1 MRNSVGEAHP
11 GASRCAATPVRV
23 LFTNVALE
31 TRGGS
36 ELYVLDVAR
45 WLRASGH
52 RPVVYSARL
61 GELAETFRRHAI
73 PVIDDLTRLGEA
85 PDVIHAQHH
94 LPAISALARF
104 PSTPAVYVCH
114 GWLPWDEAPLRHP
127 AIRAY
132 VGVSTATAERLVAEH
147 GIPPRLV
154 HRLPNFVDTSRFLPR
169 GPLPARPARALLLS
183 NQAEDT
189 GWSEIIQ
196 AACAARG
203 VTLDIAGWRSGR
215 PLDDPAMVLPEYDLV
230 FARGR
235 SALEAMAAGC
245 AVILCD
251 AEGLGPMVTP
261 ANLDA
266 MADGNFGIQVLTRTH
281 HRDHVVAEID
291 AYDPE
296 RTIAV
301 AATVRQERSLDVVAP
316 RLLGLYEQAVADAT
330 VRPTEEAAGRAALV
344 DYLAWLHGEF
354 PVPALKQ
361 RQAYAG
367 TLAHLEQQL
376 RDGHHHLTATQQTL
390 ADVLTAHERELAD
403 LRQTEAD
410 ERAVLDAHV
419 QTIDAERTALQVTLD
434 RTIGAAA
441 VQATALEAAE
451 LRERDAE
458 ARVTALE
465 ERAAAERTIADA
477 TIRDLETRVEAEHLR
492 AGALA
497 ERLRVIEGGFL
508 YRRVLPL
515 VWRARLALLPEGSRR
530 LALFKRLRSQGGR
543 VLIRPGRPLPVAD
556 AGDPAEDATAVPP
569 DVQLAVVVMDI
580 NAQPTL
586 PAAVRS
592 LLDQVPA
599 PEVVVVTSGDGRA
612 ADLLAGEGIDVPVFH
627 VSTRLFPGGTRNVG
641 IAATRAPY
649 VAFLAS
655 DSVAQPGWVAG
666 RLAAHVAGADV
677 VSSPVVNLTP
687 ANACA
692 SAMHTLLYPARLPG
706 TPRHARLH
714 YGVSLA
720 RTVFTRLGVYRSD
733 LRTGEDTELRER
745 AGGQLRMV
753 YRPDVRTAHRNPT
766 TLGAFLRDQQSRGA
780 LSVQARDALY
790 GGSSR
795 RLVVRS
801 SLRRLRGSVSLAL
814 RSTPPAERL
823 HVWRGV
829 PWVVPG
835 AVAYAWGAATGT
847 APTGTAVRPSI
858 EPAPVVPAARV
869 SPLPAGARTRLLAVV
884 GFRNERHYLPGLL
897 DNLAPQVDGIIGL
910 DDGSSDGSAELF
922 AAHPAVIEVIRCAGR
937 EPHHL
942 DERRNRRL
950 LVDAAGRHGAEW
962 VLALD
967 ADERVEDAF
976 RDRAERLI
984 RDNGAEGPL
993 AYWLV
998 LRELWDRP
1006 DQYRVDGVWGRKQV
1020 ARLFR
1025 WRADHDFG
1033 PPRALHGHWAPE
1045 NSRLPGDW
1053 FAHSG
1058 LVVYHLRMIRE
1069 ADRVRRRDRYVRLDP
1084 RNEWQTIG
1092 YDYLV
1097 DTDGLELAPLPA
1109 DRGYT
1114 PMPAVD
1120 DDARPPLAEPVGLA
1134 ATGPASR
1141 HGD

>member
-1 MRNSVGEAHP
+1 M
-11 GASRCAATPVRV
+11 RV

-73 PVIDDLTRLGEA
+73 PVIDDLTRLGEP

-114 GWLPWDEAPLRHP
+114 GWLPWEEAPLRHP
-127 AIRAY
+127 GIRAY
-132 VGVSTATAERLVAEH
+132 VGVSTATAERLIAEH
-147 GIPPRLV
+147 GIPPSLV
-154 HRLPNFVDTSRFLPR
+154 HRLPNFVDTARFTPR
-169 GPLPARPARALLLS
+169 EPLPSRPARALLFS

-189 GWSEIIQ
+189 GWSAVVA
-196 AACAARG
+196 AACADRNIP
-203 VTLDIAGWRSGR
+203 LDIAGWRSGR
-215 PLDDPAMVLPEYDLV
+215 PLDDPAAVLPGYDLV

-235 SALEAMAAGC
+235 SALEAMAVGC

-251 AEGLGPMVTP
+251 AEGLGPMVRP
-261 ANLDA
+261 ANLEA
-266 MADGNFGIQVLTRTH
+266 LADGNFGIQILTQTH
-281 HRDHVVAEID
+281 RVDHVVAEID
-291 AYDPE
+291 AYDPAA
-296 RTIAV
+296 TTAV
-301 AATVRQERSLDVVAP
+301 AAAVRQHRTLDVVAP
-316 RLLGLYEQAVADAT
+316 RLLALYEQAMADAAA
-330 VRPTEEAAGRAALV
+330 RPTDDAAGRAAVV

-361 RQAYAG
+361 RQMYAG
-367 TLAHLEQQL
+367 TLTRLEQQV
-376 RDGHHHLTATQQTL
+376 RDGHHHLTATQRTL
-390 ADVLTAHERELAD
+390 ADVIATHQRELAD
-403 LRQTEAD
+403 LRQHASE
-410 ERAVLDAHV
+410 ERAALDAHA

-434 RTIGAAA
+434 RTIAAA
-441 VQATALEAAE
+441 ADQATALDTAETRAREALLAS
-451 LRERDAE
+451 DAH
-458 ARVTALE
+458 
-465 ERAAAERTIADA
+465 AAARTATDA
-477 TIRDLETRVEAEHLR
+477 TIRDLQTRLDAEH
-492 AGALA
+492 AQGAALA

-515 VWRARLALLPEGSRR
+515 LWRGRLALLPDGSRR
-530 LALFKRLRSQGGR
+530 LALFKRLRSPGGR
-543 VLIRPGRPLPVAD
+543 VLIRPGRPRPAVD
-556 AGDPAEDATAVPP
+556 VDDPAECATAIPP
-569 DVQLAVVVMDI
+569 DTLLGVVVMDI

-592 LLDQVPA
+592 LLDQVPQ
-599 PEVVVVTSGDGRA
+599 PEVVVVTSGAGHA
-612 ADLLAGEGIDVPVFH
+612 SDLLAREGIDVPVIH
-627 VSTRLFPGGTRNVG
+627 VSTRLLPGGARNAG
-641 IAATRAPY
+641 IAATRAPF

-666 RLAAHVAGADV
+666 RLAAHAAGADV

-687 ANACA
+687 ANPFA
-692 SAMHTLLYPARLPG
+692 SAMHTLLYPARLPE

-745 AGGQLRMV
+745 AGGRLRMV
-753 YRPDVRTAHRNPT
+753 YRADVRTAHRNPT

-780 LSVQARDALY
+780 LSVQARDELY

-795 RLVVRS
+795 RLVVRN
-801 SLRRLRGSVSLAL
+801 SLRRVRASVALAL
-814 RSTPPAERL
+814 ESTPPSERL
-823 HVWRGV
+823 NVWLGL
-829 PWVVPG
+829 PWVLPG
-835 AVAYAWGAATGT
+835 ALAYAWGAARGAVARD
-847 APTGTAVRPSI
+847 APIRPLTD
-858 EPAPVVPAARV
+858 PAPVVPAARV
-869 SPLPAGARTRLLAVV
+869 APLPAAARTRLLAVV
-884 GFRNERHYLPGLL
+884 SFRNERHYLPGLL
-897 DNLAPQVDGIIGL
+897 DNLSPQVDGIIGL
-910 DDGSSDGSAELF
+910 DDGSSDGSAEIA
-922 AAHPAVIEVIRCAGR
+922 AAHPAVIEVIRCSRR
-937 EPHHL
+937 EPHRL

-950 LVDAAGRHGAEW
+950 LIDAAGRHGAEW
-962 VLALD
+962 VLAVD
-967 ADERVEDAF
+967 ADERIEDTF
-976 RDRAERLI
+976 RDGAERLI

-1006 DQYRVDGVWGRKQV
+1006 DQYRVDGIWGRKQV

-1069 ADRVRRRDRYVRLDP
+1069 ADRVRRRDRYARLDP
-1084 RNEWQTIG
+1084 HNEWQAIG

-1097 DTDGLELAPLPA
+1097 DTDGLGLAPLPA

-1120 DDARPPLAEPVGLA
+1120 ADAPPPLAEPVGLVGA
-1134 ATGPASR
+1134 RVGSR